1 MSQKNQIPA
10 ELETFLTPARPD
22 PLETF
27 RPLYEGVPPNYLVSL
42 NQWKAFYPLF
52 NNYALSQTNREL
64 PTLEIYGQYNS
75 SVFNAHG
82 VTEAELKEAGFPE
95 NKPIYLNMRLKDG
108 DKNRS
113 IPLGLFIRLF
123 LKQPEAAWLNFTSD
137 LLPQ

>member
-1 MSQKNQIPA
+1 VRSRDTLSGRA
-10 ELETFLTPARPD
+10 AVR
-22 PLETF
+22 
-27 RPLYEGVPPNYLVSL
+27 RSVSS
-42 NQWKAFYPLF
+42 
-52 NNYALSQTNREL
+52 YAS
-64 PTLEIYGQYNS
+64 PS
-75 SVFNAHG
+75 SPRRRSRTG